1 MQIGEKEICLECLDV
16 LEERE
21 MEMEVWMEEEQG
33 GNGKWEIEMP
43 RLCYVDSGL
52 IGIRRVCVFVVTE
65 ISERAD

>member
-1 MQIGEKEICLECLDV
+1 
-16 LEERE
+16 
-21 MEMEVWMEEEQG
+21 MEEEQG

-52 IGIRRVCVFVVTE
+52 IGRRRVCVFVVTE

>member
-1 MQIGEKEICLECLDV
+1 MGEKVICLGCLDV

-43 RLCYVDSGL
+43 RLCYGFGL
-52 IGIRRVCVFVVTE
+52 IGRRRCVR
-65 ISERAD
+65 ILS